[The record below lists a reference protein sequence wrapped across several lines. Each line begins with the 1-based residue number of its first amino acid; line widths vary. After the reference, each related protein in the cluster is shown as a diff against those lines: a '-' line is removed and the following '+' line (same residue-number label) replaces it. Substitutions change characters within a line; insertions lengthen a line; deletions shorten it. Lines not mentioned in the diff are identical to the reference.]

1 MLDFLKWLVLNQTLR
16 YSYVDTRYI
25 SSQHFFWQKTETARR
40 VWLWALLIQT
50 NIFGTI
56 HINLCHRCWSVESK
70 ITLLDSEMSLTLIPK
85 RIWRLLKETLMQIWK
100 SPSPHENNML
110 KISHYNTFYFLRY
123 ARVRSLFTNIRK
135 Q

>member
-1 MLDFLKWLVLNQTLR
+1 MLDFSKWLVLNQTLR

-25 SSQHFFWQKTETARR
+25 SSQHVFWQKTETARR

-50 NIFGTI
+50 NIFGAI

-70 ITLLDSEMSLTLIPK
+70 ITLLDSEMSLTPIPK

-100 SPSPHENNML
+100 SPSPHESNML
-110 KISHYNTFYFLRY
+110 KISHYNNFYFLRY